1 MEWRDI
7 LACWPL
13 IERDLLERYGLD
25 VEAPDLLERRSSR
38 WLRNKILGLLD
49 DRTRLAARLIETNKL
64 NTG

>member
-1 MEWRDI
+1 M
-7 LACWPL
+7 

-25 VEAPDLLERRSSR
+25 VEAPDLLEQRSSR